1 MALANVTT
9 SHHGKTYRCLHVTKV
24 ADYLRIMRVVSLVP
38 SWTEFLHDL
47 DVDVVGQTKFCVRPA
62 SKFRTVP
69 RIGGTK
75 NVKVQDVLALKPDL
89 VVANLEEN
97 DKTQVEALV
106 ERLPEGVLLTDV
118 RTVPN
123 AWTAMAQLGER
134 VDRTAQACDMVNRI
148 QDAWGEPRA
157 IVGQAGYAVW
167 SSPWMVAGHD
177 TFIHD
182 VMRHWGIGNAID
194 GGTESRY
201 PTTGEDPE
209 RGTLAARQWLLPS
222 EPFPFQPKHLP
233 ALHAAHPEARFRL
246 VDGEA
251 FSWYGSRMLHVTA
264 HLREV
269 AKWVAETA

>member
-1 MALANVTT
+1 
-9 SHHGKTYRCLHVTKV
+9 
-24 ADYLRIMRVVSLVP
+24 MRVVSLVP

-62 SKFRTVP
+62 SKFRALP

-75 NVKVQDVLALKPDL
+75 NVKVEDVLALKPDL
-89 VVANLEEN
+89 VVANREEN
-97 DKTQVEALV
+97 DKAQVEALM
-106 ERLPEGVLLTDV
+106 EGLPEGVLLTDV
-118 RTVPN
+118 RTVPD
-123 AWTAMAQLGER
+123 AWAAMAQVGSR
-134 VDRTAQACDMVNRI
+134 VDRAVDARDMVNRI
-148 QDAWGEPRA
+148 QDAWGEPRP

-167 SSPWMVAGHD
+167 SSPWMAAGHD

-182 VMRHWGIGNAID
+182 VMRHWGIANAID
-194 GGTESRY
+194 GGPESRY
-201 PTTGEDPE
+201 PTTGKDLE

-269 AKWVAETA
+269 AQWVAETAQG

>member
-1 MALANVTT
+1 
-9 SHHGKTYRCLHVTKV
+9 
-24 ADYLRIMRVVSLVP
+24 MRVVSLVP

-62 SKFRTVP
+62 SKFRALP

-75 NVKVQDVLALKPDL
+75 NVKVEDVLALKPDL
-89 VVANLEEN
+89 VVANREEN
-97 DKTQVEALV
+97 DKAQVEALM
-106 ERLPEGVLLTDV
+106 EGLPEGVLLTDV
-118 RTVPN
+118 RTVPD
-123 AWTAMAQLGER
+123 AWAAMAQVGSR
-134 VDRTAQACDMVNRI
+134 VDRAVHARDMVNRI

-182 VMRHWGIGNAID
+182 VMRHWGIANAID
-194 GGTESRY
+194 GGPESRY
-201 PTTGEDPE
+201 PTTGKDLE
-209 RGTLAARQWLLPS
+209 RGTLAAQQWLLPS

-264 HLREV
+264 HLNEV
-269 AKWVAETA
+269 AQWVAETA

>member
-1 MALANVTT
+1 MALANVTA
-9 SHHGKTYRCLHVTKV
+9 SHHGKTYRCLHATKV

-47 DVDVVGQTKFCVRPA
+47 DVEVVGQTKFCVRPA

-89 VVANLEEN
+89 VVANREEN
-97 DKTQVEALV
+97 DKTQVEALMA
-106 ERLPEGVLLTDV
+106 RLPGGVLLTDV
-118 RTVPN
+118 RTVPD

-134 VDRTAQACDMVNRI
+134 VDRAADARDMVNRI
-148 QDAWGEPRA
+148 RDAWGEPRA

-167 SSPWMVAGHD
+167 SAPWMVAGHD

-182 VMRHWGIGNAID
+182 VMSHWGIGNAID

-201 PTTGEDPE
+201 PSTGEDSE

-264 HLREV
+264 HLGEV
-269 AKWVAETA
+269 AEWVAETA

>member
-1 MALANVTT
+1 MALANVTA
-9 SHHGKTYRCLHVTKV
+9 SHHSKTYRCLHATKV

-62 SKFRTVP
+62 SKFRALP

-75 NVKVQDVLALKPDL
+75 NVKVEDVLALKPDL
-89 VVANLEEN
+89 VVANREEN
-97 DKTQVEALV
+97 DKAQVEALM
-106 ERLPEGVLLTDV
+106 EGLPEGVLLTDV
-118 RTVPN
+118 RTVPD
-123 AWTAMAQLGER
+123 AWAAMAQVGSR
-134 VDRTAQACDMVNRI
+134 VDRAADARDMVNRI

-182 VMRHWGIGNAID
+182 VMRHWGIANAID
-194 GGTESRY
+194 GGPESRY
-201 PTTGEDPE
+201 PTTGKDLE

-264 HLREV
+264 HLNEV
-269 AKWVAETA
+269 AQWVAETA

>member
-1 MALANVTT
+1 MALANVTA
-9 SHHGKTYRCLHVTKV
+9 SHHSKTYRCLHATKV

-62 SKFRTVP
+62 SKFRALP

-75 NVKVQDVLALKPDL
+75 NVKVEDVLALKPDL
-89 VVANLEEN
+89 VVANREEN
-97 DKTQVEALV
+97 DKAQVEALM
-106 ERLPEGVLLTDV
+106 EGLPEGVLLTDV
-118 RTVPN
+118 RTVPD
-123 AWTAMAQLGER
+123 AWAAMAQVGSR
-134 VDRTAQACDMVNRI
+134 VDRAVHARDMVNRI

-182 VMRHWGIGNAID
+182 VMRHWGIANAID
-194 GGTESRY
+194 GGPESRY
-201 PTTGEDPE
+201 PTTGKDLE
-209 RGTLAARQWLLPS
+209 RGTLAAQQWLLPS

-264 HLREV
+264 HLNEV
-269 AKWVAETA
+269 AQWVAETA

>member
-1 MALANVTT
+1 MALANVTA
-9 SHHGKTYRCLHVTKV
+9 SHHSKTYRCLHATKV

-62 SKFRTVP
+62 SKFRALP

-75 NVKVQDVLALKPDL
+75 NVKVEDVLALKPDL
-89 VVANLEEN
+89 VVANREEN
-97 DKTQVEALV
+97 DKAQVEALM
-106 ERLPEGVLLTDV
+106 EGLPEGVLLTDV
-118 RTVPN
+118 RTVPD
-123 AWTAMAQLGER
+123 AWAAMAQVGSR
-134 VDRTAQACDMVNRI
+134 VDRAVDARDMVNRI

-182 VMRHWGIGNAID
+182 VMRHWGIANAID
-194 GGTESRY
+194 GGPESRY
-201 PTTGEDPE
+201 PTTGKDLE

-264 HLREV
+264 HLNEV
-269 AKWVAETA
+269 AQWVAETA

>member
-1 MALANVTT
+1 
-9 SHHGKTYRCLHVTKV
+9 
-24 ADYLRIMRVVSLVP
+24 MRVVSLVP

-62 SKFRTVP
+62 SKFRALP

-75 NVKVQDVLALKPDL
+75 NVKVEDVLALKPDL
-89 VVANLEEN
+89 VVANREEN
-97 DKTQVEALV
+97 DKAQVEALM
-106 ERLPEGVLLTDV
+106 EGLPEGVLLTDV
-118 RTVPN
+118 RTVPD
-123 AWTAMAQLGER
+123 AWAAMAQVGSR
-134 VDRTAQACDMVNRI
+134 VDRAADARDMVNRI

-182 VMRHWGIGNAID
+182 VMRHWGIANAID
-194 GGTESRY
+194 GGPEIRY
-201 PTTGEDPE
+201 PTTGKNLE

-264 HLREV
+264 HLNEV
-269 AKWVAETA
+269 AQWVAETA

>member
-1 MALANVTT
+1 MALANVTA
-9 SHHGKTYRCLHVTKV
+9 SHHSKTYRCLHATKV

-62 SKFRTVP
+62 SKFRALP

-75 NVKVQDVLALKPDL
+75 NVKVEDVLALKPDL
-89 VVANLEEN
+89 VVANREEN
-97 DKTQVEALV
+97 YKAQVEALM
-106 ERLPEGVLLTDV
+106 EGLPEGVLLTDV
-118 RTVPN
+118 RTVPD
-123 AWTAMAQLGER
+123 AWAAMAQVGSR
-134 VDRTAQACDMVNRI
+134 VDRAVDARDMVNRI

-167 SSPWMVAGHD
+167 SSPWMVAGHN

-182 VMRHWGIGNAID
+182 VMRHWGIANAID
-194 GGTESRY
+194 GGPESRY
-201 PTTGEDPE
+201 PTTGKDLE

-264 HLREV
+264 HLNEV
-269 AKWVAETA
+269 AQWVAETA

>member
-1 MALANVTT
+1 
-9 SHHGKTYRCLHVTKV
+9 
-24 ADYLRIMRVVSLVP
+24 MRVVSLVP

-47 DVDVVGQTKFCVRPA
+47 NVDVVGQTKFCVRPA
-62 SKFRTVP
+62 SMFRALP

-75 NVKVQDVLALKPDL
+75 NVKVEDVLALKPDL
-89 VVANLEEN
+89 VVANREEN
-97 DKTQVEALV
+97 DKAQVEALM
-106 ERLPEGVLLTDV
+106 EGLPEGVLLTDV
-118 RTVPN
+118 RTVPD
-123 AWTAMAQLGER
+123 AWAAMVQVGSR
-134 VDRTAQACDMVNRI
+134 VDRAADTRDMVNRI

-157 IVGQAGYAVW
+157 ILGQAGYAVW
-167 SSPWMVAGHD
+167 SSPWMAAGHD

-182 VMRHWGIGNAID
+182 VMRHWGIANAI
-194 GGTESRY
+194 GGDSESRY
-201 PTTGEDPE
+201 PTTGKDLE

-269 AKWVAETA
+269 AQWVAETAQG

>member
-1 MALANVTT
+1 MALAYVTA
-9 SHHGKTYRCLHVTKV
+9 SHHGKTYRCLHATKV

-47 DVDVVGQTKFCVRPA
+47 DVEVVGQTKFCVRPA

-75 NVKVQDVLALKPDL
+75 NVKVQEVLALKPDL
-89 VVANLEEN
+89 VVANREEN
-97 DKTQVEALV
+97 DKAQVEALM
-106 ERLPEGVLLTDV
+106 ECLPGGVLLTDV
-118 RTVPN
+118 RTVPD
-123 AWTAMAQLGER
+123 AWTAMLQLGER
-134 VDRTAQACDMVNRI
+134 VGRTADARDLVNRI
-148 QDAWGEPRA
+148 RDAWGESRA
-157 IVGQAGYAVW
+157 ITGLAGYAVW

-194 GGTESRY
+194 SGTESRY

-209 RGTLAARQWLLPS
+209 RGTHAACQWLLPS
-222 EPFPFQPKHLP
+222 EPFPFQAKHLP
-233 ALHAAHPEARFRL
+233 ALQAAHPEARFRL

-269 AKWVAETA
+269 AQWVAETA